1 MQPFLRRL
9 GSRPP
14 LIKATFRT
22 QSRLQST
29 LLNPQFHPPR
39 HQRDFPRSPSPY
51 TSFRR
56 CESSLAIP
64 EDKKPQQEVA
74 KDVPSYQLSFT
85 CKPCLFRSTH
95 KVTKHG
101 YHHGTVL
108 ITCPSCKARH
118 VIADHLKVFLDTK
131 STLEDILRERAEK
144 GQDFTKLLKKGK
156 LGIRPGALVGN
167 EGEEDIEFWEDGTE
181 TLHTPVSGAKPNPQQ
196 QQQQQQQ
203 PESEK
208 S

>member
-1 MQPFLRRL
+1 MQSLLRRL
-9 GSRPP
+9 RLVSSPP
-14 LIKATFRT
+14 LTKATFPN
-22 QSRLQST
+22 QSRPQST
-29 LLNPQFHPPR
+29 FLKPQFHAPR
-39 HQRDFPRSPSPY
+39 RRDFPRSPYNS
-51 TSFRR
+51 SFRR

-64 EDKKPQQEVA
+64 EDKKPQQEVP

-181 TLHTPVSGAKPNPQQ
+181 TVHTPISEATP
-196 QQQQQQQ
+196 QQQQQQ

>member
-29 LLNPQFHPPR
+29 LLNPQFHAPR
-39 HQRDFPRSPSPY
+39 HQRDFP
-51 TSFRR
+51 RR

-64 EDKKPQQEVA
+64 EDKKPQQEVP

-181 TLHTPVSGAKPNPQQ
+181 TVHTPVSEAKPN
-196 QQQQQQQ
+196 QQQQQQ
-203 PESEK
+203 PESKK